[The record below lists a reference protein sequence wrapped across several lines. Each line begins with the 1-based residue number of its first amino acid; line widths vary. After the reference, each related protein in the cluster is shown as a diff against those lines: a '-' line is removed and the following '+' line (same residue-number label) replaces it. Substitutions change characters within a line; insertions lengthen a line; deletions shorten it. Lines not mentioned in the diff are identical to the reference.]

1 MANTVQHKRNTS
13 SGQTPS
19 ASDLDAGE
27 IAINTADAKLF
38 IKDSSNNIVEVL
50 NGADNEANALA
61 LAIALG

>member
-1 MANTVQHKRNTS
+1 MANTIQHKRNTS
-13 SGQTPS
+13 AGQTPS

-27 IAINTADAKLF
+27 IAINTADAKLS

>member
-1 MANTVQHKRNTS
+1 MAQTIQLKRS
-13 SGQTPS
+13 SVAGNKPG
-19 ASDLDAGE
+19 ASDLALGE

>member
-13 SGQTPS
+13 SGQAPS
-19 ASDLDAGE
+19 ASDLSAGE

-50 NGADNEANALA
+50 
-61 LAIALG
+61 